1 MGFRSVV
8 FNMVA
13 RIYYTVLL
21 IFFFSE
27 SCLQTLA
34 CRYVA
39 TVYYTYS

>member
-21 IFFFSE
+21 IFFFGVLFTNTGVSI
-27 SCLQTLA
+27 CCYGLL
-34 CRYVA
+34 YV
-39 TVYYTYS
+39 